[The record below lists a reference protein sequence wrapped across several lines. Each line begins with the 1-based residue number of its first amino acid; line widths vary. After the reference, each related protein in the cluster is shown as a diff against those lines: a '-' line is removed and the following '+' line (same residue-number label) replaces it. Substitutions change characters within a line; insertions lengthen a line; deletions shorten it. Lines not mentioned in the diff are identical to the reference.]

1 VWMAYLGFVG
11 GLNGGLDGIVVL
23 VFVRLGWAFDQ
34 KLFDGSLCAW
44 HFMGVLSSSRAQL
57 SVFSASINY
66 GVVKIALSSF
76 QLQTTK
82 NTMIYPGSG
91 PSSKIITLCPVV

>member
-1 VWMAYLGFVG
+1 
-11 GLNGGLDGIVVL
+11 
-23 VFVRLGWAFDQ
+23 
-34 KLFDGSLCAW
+34 
-44 HFMGVLSSSRAQL
+44 
-57 SVFSASINY
+57 
-66 GVVKIALSSF
+66 VVKIALSSF